1 MAWRTGCLDG
11 SGLLVQPG
19 IDVVALLSALFFG
32 EVALFGAAP
41 VSVGGISVRNLL
53 LLTAVAACVVQ
64 MVTVPLNRKRWVP
77 LLVVWAVFVAV
88 WGLLLPAL
96 NGTPFKYALADV
108 APVASL
114 PLCLF
119 VAESANRRA
128 VSLARSV
135 CFGAVL
141 LLAVCLL
148 AVTLFAR
155 LNEAATMAFLMSIP
169 GLLHIEGQAVGVF
182 FITPDE
188 GGARVYTSTMGLI
201 LVGIHH
207 ANTAER
213 GRPALFRLVLIALF
227 VLAVAAT
234 ATRGLALAILVYF
247 LCFYVLRRQEF
258 SSPHFPLYSLRLLGS
273 GFVLSF
279 GLLLLL
285 SPAFLQ
291 ALGLGRPISDD
302 IRADLLSSLVDSFL
316 RSPATGHGF
325 GYVGAM
331 LRSETAPYSYE
342 LSNLTLLTKVGVI
355 GISVLTFMWGCY
367 AALFF
372 AEVCSR
378 RQLETA
384 GLLALCIGAMMATAT
399 NPHFSGAQ
407 LTCFFIYVS
416 IELAHARAR
425 SEASRAHLP
434 IAPAG
439 PPARL
444 VSP

>member
-1 MAWRTGCLDG
+1 MAWWTGCLDG
-11 SGLLVQPG
+11 WGLLDPPG
-19 IDVVALLSALFFG
+19 IDVVAVLSALFFG

-41 VSVGGISVRNLL
+41 VSVGGISVRSLL
-53 LLTAVAACVVQ
+53 LLAAVAACVVQ
-64 MVTVPLNRKRWVP
+64 MVTMPLDRKRWVP
-77 LLVVWAVFVAV
+77 LLAVWTVFVAV

-108 APVASL
+108 ATVASL

-141 LLAVCLL
+141 LLAVCFL
-148 AVTLFAR
+148 AVALFAR

-169 GLLHIEGQAVGVF
+169 GLLHIEGQAAGVF
-182 FITPDE
+182 FITPAE
-188 GGARVYTSTMGLI
+188 GGVRVYTSTMGLI

-213 GRPALFRLVLIALF
+213 SRPALSRLVLVAFF

-234 ATRGLALAILVYF
+234 ATRGLALAILIYF
-247 LCFYVLRRQEF
+247 SCYYLFRRQEF
-258 SSPHFPLYSLRLLGS
+258 SSSQFPLYSLRLLGI
-273 GFVLSF
+273 GFALSF

-285 SPAFLQ
+285 NPAFLQ
-291 ALGLGRPISDD
+291 ALGVGRSISDD
-302 IRADLLSSLVDSFL
+302 IRADLLKSLLDSFL
-316 RSPATGHGF
+316 RSPAVGHGF

-331 LRSETAPYSYE
+331 FRSETAPYSYE
-342 LSNLTLLTKVGVI
+342 LSNLALLTKVGVI
-355 GISVLTFMWGCY
+355 GILVLTFMWGCY
-367 AALFF
+367 ASLFF
-372 AEVCSR
+372 AEMCAR
-378 RQLETA
+378 RRLETA
-384 GLLALCIGAMMATAT
+384 GLLALCIAAMSAAAT

-407 LTCFFIYVS
+407 LTCFFIYLS
-416 IELAHARAR
+416 IELAHARTR
-425 SEASRAHLP
+425 FEGSRAHRP
-434 IAPAG
+434 VTPAA
-439 PPARL
+439 PPAQL

>member
-11 SGLLVQPG
+11 SGLLAPPG
-19 IDVVALLSALFFG
+19 IDVVAVLSALFFG

-77 LLVVWAVFVAV
+77 LLVVWAVFVTV

-96 NGTPFKYALADV
+96 NGTPLKYALADV

-128 VSLARSV
+128 LSVARSV

-141 LLAVCLL
+141 LLAVCIL
-148 AVTLFAR
+148 AVALSTR
-155 LNEAATMAFLMSIP
+155 LNEAATMAFLMSVS
-169 GLLHIEGQAVGVF
+169 GLLHIEGQAAGVF
-182 FITPDE
+182 FVN
-188 GGARVYTSTMGLI
+188 GVRVYTSTMGLI

-207 ANTAER
+207 ANIVGR
-213 GRPALFRLVLIALF
+213 SRPASSRLVWIALF
-227 VLAVAAT
+227 ASAVAAT
-234 ATRGLALAILVYF
+234 ETRGLALAILVYF

>member
-11 SGLLVQPG
+11 LDLLAPPG
-19 IDVVALLSALFFG
+19 IDVVAILSALFFG

-41 VSVGGISVRNLL
+41 VSVGGISVRYLL

-77 LLVVWAVFVAV
+77 LLVLWALFVAV

-96 NGTPFKYALADV
+96 NGTPLKYALADV

-119 VAESANRRA
+119 VAESAKGRA
-128 VSLARSV
+128 LSVARSV
-135 CFGAVL
+135 CFGAVV
-141 LLAVCLL
+141 LLAGCLF
-148 AVTLFAR
+148 AVTLFAK
-155 LNEAATMAFLMSIP
+155 LNEAATMAFLMSVP
-169 GLLHIEGQAVGVF
+169 GLLHIEGQAAGVF
-182 FITPDE
+182 FITPAE

-207 ANTAER
+207 ANIA
-213 GRPALFRLVLIALF
+213 GRSRSALSRLVLIALF

-234 ATRGLALAILVYF
+234 ATRGLALAIFVYF
-247 LCFYVLRRQEF
+247 LCFYLLRRQEF
-258 SSPHFPLYSLRLLGS
+258 SSPNFPLYSLRLLGI

-279 GLLLLL
+279 GMLLLLN
-285 SPAFLQ
+285 PAFLQ

-302 IRADLLSSLVDSFL
+302 IRADLLSSLLDSFL
-316 RSPATGHGF
+316 RSPAAGHGF
-325 GYVGAM
+325 GYVGAI

-342 LSNLTLLTKVGVI
+342 LSNLALLTKVGVI

-367 AALFF
+367 ASLFF

-378 RQLETA
+378 RQVETA

-407 LTCFFIYVS
+407 LTCFFVYVS
-416 IELAHARAR
+416 IELAHARTR
-425 SEASRAHLP
+425 SEASRAHRP
-434 IAPAG
+434 VAPAG
-439 PPARL
+439 PPAQL